1 MDITP
6 IISAFIAI
14 LGVLLTSLFVPWLK
28 RKLSAERYN
37 QLQTWIHTFVL
48 AAEQLYG
55 AGNGRAK
62 LEYVGNM
69 LRAKG
74 IEVDIDD
81 VEDEIRAMIEAAVRE
96 LGDKEI
102 KESDNAA

>member
-37 QLQTWIHTFVL
+37 QLQAWVRTFVL
-48 AAEQLYG
+48 AAEQIYG
-55 AGNGRAK
+55 AGKGDEK
-62 LEYVGNM
+62 LRYVADL
-69 LRAKG
+69 LRQKG
-74 IEVDIDD
+74 IEVDVDNLT
-81 VEDEIRAMIEAAVRE
+81 DEVRAMIEAAVRE

>member
-14 LGVLLTSLFVPWLK
+14 FGVLLTSLFIPWLK

-37 QLQTWIHTFVL
+37 QMQTWVRTFVL
-48 AAEQLYG
+48 AAEQVYG
-55 AGNGRAK
+55 AGNGREK
-62 LEYVGNM
+62 LRYVGEM

-74 IEVDIDD
+74 IDVDIDNL
-81 VEDEIRAMIEAAVRE
+81 EDEVRAMIEAAVRE
-96 LGDKEI
+96 LGEAEVKQKI
-102 KESDNAA
+102 SDL

>member
-1 MDITP
+1 
-6 IISAFIAI
+6 
-14 LGVLLTSLFVPWLK
+14 
-28 RKLSAERYN
+28 
-37 QLQTWIHTFVL
+37 
-48 AAEQLYG
+48 
-55 AGNGRAK
+55 
-62 LEYVGNM
+62 M